1 VVIFK
6 LVDLKSPSDVKDV
19 GDDGDDDYGVGVGF
33 GGFNPF
39 EDDEEFKIFGE
50 LSEKEVTSIF
60 LSAESYILGTW
71 GASNLFQV
79 YSLFK
84 SDVSHFRFV

>member
-1 VVIFK
+1 VVVVK

-60 LSAESYILGTW
+60 NLPILISWEPEELQTFFLV
-71 GASNLFQV
+71 LFI
-79 YSLFK
+79 F
-84 SDVSHFRFV
+84 